1 MCVKIAARLVV
12 PDMNLPG
19 GMVRSNPGL
28 RAMKRVV
35 ATRRSFLVRT
45 IPNALLLAY
54 FQEKAIAIIIV
65 QLISN
70 LLICY
75 MFSESGAL
83 MDLFQAISSIV
94 APISFGGYVTK
105 IREHTH
111 MTSAMCGCFPNTRIM
126 VNMTDGHRQIALV
139 IARR

>member
-1 MCVKIAARLVV
+1 MGLLIPAMLGQAQAISEDYLYDVK
-12 PDMNLPG
+12 
-19 GMVRSNPGL
+19 
-28 RAMKRVV
+28 RATLGFDTICLWIPPFSYFSVHV
-35 ATRRSFLVRT
+35 LVRA

-75 MFSESGAL
+75 MCSESRAL
-83 MDLFQAISSIV
+83 MDLYQAMSSIV
-94 APISFGGYVTK
+94 APTSFGGNETE

-111 MTSAMCGCFPNTRIM
+111 MTSA
-126 VNMTDGHRQIALV
+126 
-139 IARR
+139 

>member
-1 MCVKIAARLVV
+1 MLGQAQALSEDYLYEVKNKTL
-12 PDMNLPG
+12 
-19 GMVRSNPGL
+19 GL
-28 RAMKRVV
+28 ESICLWIPPFSYYFLHV
-35 ATRRSFLVRT
+35 LVRT

-94 APISFGGYVTK
+94 APIPFGGDEPK

-111 MTSAMCGCFPNTRIM
+111 LTSAMCTG
-126 VNMTDGHRQIALV
+126 
-139 IARR
+139 